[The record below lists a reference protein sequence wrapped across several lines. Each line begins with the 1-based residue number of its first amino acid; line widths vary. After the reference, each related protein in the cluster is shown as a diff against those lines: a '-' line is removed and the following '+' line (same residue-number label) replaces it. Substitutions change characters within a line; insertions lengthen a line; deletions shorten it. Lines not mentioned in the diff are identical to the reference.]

1 MKKKLFM
8 VFLAAFSLAVVPS
21 CDKEDE
27 NDGIVNVDGDN
38 QDVEDN
44 STFDLLAGKYSGSL
58 ILGLTNEVVAN
69 PLYVNLE
76 TKEGNKIDLSLDPI
90 TILSLEIKDLNF
102 KDIEVSPH
110 EDTWKFALDTN
121 ALIPGEDSI
130 PVSVPVSVEGVI
142 APKNEKDQLEFS
154 VKVSQEGIII
164 PLDYKGMK
172 Q

>member
-121 ALIPGEDSI
+121 ALIQGEEI
-130 PVSVPVSVEGVI
+130 PVSVEGVI
-142 APKNEKDQLEFS
+142 APKNEKDQLEFT